1 MSQSMQHSNDISSPI
16 GLVAGGGQFPL
27 LIARSVKAKG
37 RKVVAVAHKG
47 ETDQELAKEA
57 DALEWI
63 HLGQLGRLI
72 EILKAARVKE
82 AVFAG
87 TITKKRIFWDV
98 RPDLRALSLWKTL
111 KNRLDDGIL
120 RAVASE
126 LEKEGILL
134 LPTTAFLSDNL
145 MPEGILTA
153 TKPTHEQ
160 MEDITFGLGL
170 AKEIGRLDI
179 GQCIV
184 VKDKAVLAVEAI
196 EGTDETILRAG
207 RLSGEGAVVIKICK
221 PNQDM
226 RFDLPTIGLKTIETM
241 IEANAKVLAAEA
253 GKSMFFDMAKA
264 IDMADKAKI
273 AIIGVK

>member
-1 MSQSMQHSNDISSPI
+1 MRHNNNIASPI

-47 ETDQELAKEA
+47 ETDQELAKET
-57 DALEWI
+57 DVLEWI

-72 EILKAARVKE
+72 EILKAAGVRE

-98 RPDLRALSLWKTL
+98 RPDFRALSLWKTL

-153 TKPTHEQ
+153 TKPTYEQ

-170 AKEIGRLDI
+170 AKEVGRLDI

-273 AIIGVK
+273 SIIGVK